1 MNHKN
6 GLIVLSIA
14 VVGVL
19 GITQL
24 AGLHAPQQPVSG
36 LQLELDEVEQ
46 LQAEVT
52 ALQKAAAELRE
63 QLLNEALIKQ
73 NLGE

>member
-1 MNHKN
+1 MNRKN
-6 GLIVLSIA
+6 SLIVLSVA
-14 VVGVL
+14 LVGVL
-19 GITQL
+19 GIIQL
-24 AGLHAPQQPVSG
+24 VRLNAPQQQVSG

-63 QLLNEALIKQ
+63 QLRNEALIKQ